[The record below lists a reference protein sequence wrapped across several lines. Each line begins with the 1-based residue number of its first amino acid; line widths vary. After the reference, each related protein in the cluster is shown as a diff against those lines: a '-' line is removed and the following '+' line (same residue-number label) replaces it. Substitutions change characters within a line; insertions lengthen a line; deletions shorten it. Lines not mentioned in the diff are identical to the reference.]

1 VALAA
6 ASLAFAWLGGCGR
19 DVGEP
24 VEDSAAQDHGDAP
37 ALELSTEQQQKLGIG
52 TAELVRAE
60 FQPALVG
67 VARVLDA
74 QAVVTALAELA
85 KAETDARTSAA
96 AVKRARDLFA
106 TDTAVSAETLE
117 AAQRQAAADDAQL
130 RVARAHATLEF
141 GAGAPWLDAARREP
155 LLAALAEG
163 SAVVISASFPAGF
176 AGTVPARLVLRRVG
190 AAAAEES
197 WSATE
202 VWTGPA
208 DPAVPGRTFA
218 ALVGAPR
225 GLSAGDRLTVSVPT
239 GDALSGVVVPA
250 SALVLA
256 GGGAWCYVSSEDAT
270 FARRALATDRPVG
283 SGYFQA
289 AGFAPGERVVV
300 AGAGLLLARE
310 TGGAEAD

>member
-19 DVGEP
+19 DVDEP
-24 VEDSAAQDHGDAP
+24 VEDSVAQEHGDAS

-176 AGTVPARLVLRRVG
+176 AGTVPARLALRRVG
-190 AAAAEES
+190 AGAEES
-197 WSATE
+197 WSASD

-225 GLSAGDRLTVSVPT
+225 GLSVGDRLTASVPT

-256 GGGAWCYVSSEDAT
+256 GGGAWCYVASEDAT
-270 FARRALATDRPVG
+270 FARRALATDRPAG

-289 AGFAPGERVVV
+289 AGFEPGERVVV